1 MVTFG
6 RVVVVDELLNSPL
19 LIEVWD
25 SRCLKPY
32 YKTLLS

>member
-19 LIEVWD
+19 LM
-25 SRCLKPY
+25 SMGFTFLKPY
-32 YKTLLS
+32 YKT

>member
-19 LIEVWD
+19 LMSIGFTFFQ
-25 SRCLKPY
+25 LY
-32 YKTLLS
+32 YKT